1 MFDIQTMNPAQI
13 KSEFKYKT
21 SRSSGPGGQ
30 HVNKTETQVEL
41 LFHVYESNG
50 LDEAEKVLIAQKLEN
65 RMDSFGVLHVVGNTT
80 RSQLRNKREVTQRVL
95 ELLTLALEKPKPR
108 KKAKPSKA
116 AIQKRL
122 DSKAKLSDQKKN
134 RGWKFDE

>member
-1 MFDIQTMNPAQI
+1 
-13 KSEFKYKT
+13 
-21 SRSSGPGGQ
+21 PGGQ

-50 LDEAEKVLIAQKLEN
+50 LDEAEKALIAQKLEN
-65 RMDSFGVLHVVGNTT
+65 RMDSFGVLHAVGNTT

-95 ELLTLALEKPKPR
+95 EMLTLALEKPKPR